1 MDETHTDRS
10 WQSADKLTLFFR
22 DYPGRKD
29 RPPVVCLHG
38 LTRNSRDFDKLAPHL
53 CAQGWRVIV
62 PDMRGRGNSEYSSDP
77 STYQPATYVA
87 DLLALLDQEGIE
99 RFVSIGTSMGGLMTM
114 LLAQSQ
120 PDRIA
125 ATVLNDVGPVLEIS
139 GLDMIKSYIGQ
150 GRSFPTWMHAARA
163 LQDVHGA
170 AHPDFGIEDWIVMAK
185 RTLTLCNNGRI
196 SFDYDMKIAEPILA
210 ADDAAVPPDLWPAFE
225 ALADKPLLLIRGEL
239 SGLLSHDAFAQMQKR
254 APDAAVAVVPRHG
267 HAPTLDEPE
276 ARAAIDALLARVA

>member
-10 WQSADKLTLFFR
+10 WQSADELNLFFR

-53 CAQGWRVIV
+53 CDLGWRVIV

-87 DLLALLDQEGIE
+87 DVLALLDQEGIE
-99 RFVSIGTSMGGLMTM
+99 RFVSIGTSMGGLITM

-120 PDRIA
+120 PERIA
-125 ATVLNDVGPVLEIS
+125 ATVLNDVGPVLETS
-139 GLDMIKSYIGQ
+139 GLDTIRSYIGQ
-150 GRSFPTWMHAARA
+150 GRSFATWMHAARA
-163 LQDVHGA
+163 LQDIHGA
-170 AHPDFGIEDWIVMAK
+170 AHPDFGIEDWIAMAK

-210 ADDAAVPPDLWPAFE
+210 ADDAAVPPDPRRAVR
-225 ALADKPLLLIRGEL
+225 I
-239 SGLLSHDAFAQMQKR
+239 AFAR
-254 APDAAVAVVPRHG
+254 CVCADAGACARCGGCRGAAPRSCPDAR
-267 HAPTLDEPE
+267 
-276 ARAAIDALLARVA
+276 RAGGAGGDR